1 MNIAPRAFLGFALIG
16 ALMLALGVFALSQMS
31 KIRTSGENIVEN
43 SVPSVRA
50 LNEFTQ
56 LTLRLRVLSYRLL
69 TNREA
74 DTQQKTFDLFE
85 QRNQQI
91 RTAQS
96 NYEKL
101 ISAPEERAAYD
112 QYVQLLNQYRQL
124 EERMKTLSRNNQ
136 VDELRTLLGNDLQT
150 NSEAVNA
157 VLARLTEINNLQ
169 AEAFNKSAAQQYST
183 AFTWVVTMLIVAT
196 GLTLLFAWLLTN
208 SITKPIA
215 NALDAAEEIAKGN
228 LTRPI
233 TVDGSDEAGRLLRAM
248 ATMQDKLRD
257 TLQRISGSATQLA
270 SAAEE
275 LNSVTDESARG
286 LTQQNNEIEQAATAV
301 NEMTSAV
308 EEVARNAVST
318 SEASRNATTSAGD
331 GRDLVQE
338 TVGAI
343 ERMSA
348 DVQSTATLIGNL
360 ADESRDIGKVLD
372 VIRGLADQTNL
383 LALNAAIEAARAG
396 EAGRGFA
403 VVADEVRALAHRTQQ
418 STSEIERMIGSI
430 QSGTEQAAT
439 AVNEMTSAVEEVARN
454 AVSTSEASRNAT
466 TSAGDGR
473 DLVQETVG
481 AIERMSAD
489 VQSTASLIGNL
500 ANESRDIGKVLDV
513 IRGLADQTNLLA
525 LNAAIEAARAGEA
538 GRGFAVVAD
547 EVRALAHR
555 TQQST
560 SEIERM
566 IGSIQSGTEQA
577 VDSMRNSTERAES
590 TLNIARGAGMSLDTI
605 NSAIVEINERNLVI
619 ASAAEEQAQVA
630 REVDRN
636 LVNIR
641 DLSVQSATGANQTSA
656 ASAELSRLAVDLNSM
671 VGRFSL

>member
-1 MNIAPRAFLGFALIG
+1 MSLRNMNIAPRAFLGFALIG
-16 ALMLALGVFALSQMS
+16 GLMLLLGVFALNQMS
-31 KIRTSGENIVEN
+31 KIRDAAEDITVT
-43 SVPSVRA
+43 SVPSIKS
-50 LNEFTQ
+50 LDEFTQ

-69 TNREA
+69 VNREP
-74 DTQQKTFDLFE
+74 DVQQKTMELLDM
-85 QRNQQI
+85 RNQQI
-91 RTAQS
+91 RTAQAT
-96 NYEKL
+96 YEKL
-101 ISAPEERAAYD
+101 ISSPQERAAYD
-112 QYVQLLNQYRQL
+112 QYVQLLGQYRQI
-124 EERMKTLSRNNQ
+124 EDRMKTLSRNNQ
-136 VDELRTLLGNDLQT
+136 VDELRSLLNADLLS

-157 VLARLTEINNLQ
+157 VLNKLLEINTQQTLDTNQQ
-169 AEAFNKSAAQQYST
+169 AAEQYESAFNLVITLLVIAT
-183 AFTWVVTMLIVAT
+183 A
-196 GLTLLFAWLLTN
+196 LTILFAWLLTN

-215 NALDAAEEIAKGN
+215 NALDAAEQIAEGN

-233 TVDGSDEAGRLLRAM
+233 TVDGQDEAGRLLLAM
-248 ATMQDKLRD
+248 SKMQDKLRD

-318 SEASRNATTSAGD
+318 SEASKNATTSAGD

-338 TVGAI
+338 TVSAI

-348 DVQSTATLIGNL
+348 DVQSTATLIG
-360 ADESRDIGKVLD
+360 D
-372 VIRGLADQTNL
+372 
-383 LALNAAIEAARAG
+383 
-396 EAGRGFA
+396 
-403 VVADEVRALAHRTQQ
+403 
-418 STSEIERMIGSI
+418 
-430 QSGTEQAAT
+430 
-439 AVNEMTSAVEEVARN
+439 
-454 AVSTSEASRNAT
+454 
-466 TSAGDGR
+466 
-473 DLVQETVG
+473 
-481 AIERMSAD
+481 
-489 VQSTASLIGNL
+489 L

-566 IGSIQSGTEQA
+566 IGSIQSGTEHA

-656 ASAELSRLAVDLNSM
+656 ASSELSRLAVDLNTM

>member
-1 MNIAPRAFLGFALIG
+1 LANLVPALRRHKVQPAKTGRAQDFSQATDKSSIQQPQPRTDALFSVIAMSLRNMNIAPRAFLSFALIG
-16 ALMLALGVFALSQMS
+16 GLMMVLGVFALNQMS
-31 KIRTSGENIVEN
+31 KIRGAAENITNN
-43 SVPSVRA
+43 SVPSIKS
-50 LNEFTQ
+50 LDEFTQ

-69 TNREA
+69 VNREP
-74 DTQQKTFDLFE
+74 DVQQKTMELLE
-85 QRNQQI
+85 TRNQQI
-91 RTAQS
+91 RAAQAT
-96 NYEKL
+96 YEKL
-101 ISAPEERAAYD
+101 IASPQERATYD
-112 QYVQLLNQYRQL
+112 QYVQLLGQYRQI
-124 EERMKTLSRNNQ
+124 EDRMKTLSRNNQ
-136 VDELRTLLGNDLQT
+136 VDELRSLLNTDLLN
-150 NSEAVNA
+150 NSEAVNT
-157 VLARLTEINNLQ
+157 VLNRLLEINTQQTNDTNQQ
-169 AEAFNKSAAQQYST
+169 AADQYDSAFNLVIALLVIAT
-183 AFTWVVTMLIVAT
+183 A
-196 GLTLLFAWLLTN
+196 LTLLLAWLLTN
-208 SITKPIA
+208 SITQPIA
-215 NALDAAEEIAKGN
+215 NALGAAEQIAEGN

-233 TVDGSDEAGRLLRAM
+233 TVDGQDEAGRLLLAM
-248 ATMQDKLRD
+248 SKMQDKLRD

-286 LTQQNNEIEQAATAV
+286 LTRQNNEIEQAATAV

-318 SEASRNATTSAGD
+318 SEASKNATTSAGD

-338 TVGAI
+338 TV
-343 ERMSA
+343 S
-348 DVQSTATLIGNL
+348 
-360 ADESRDIGKVLD
+360 
-372 VIRGLADQTNL
+372 
-383 LALNAAIEAARAG
+383 
-396 EAGRGFA
+396 
-403 VVADEVRALAHRTQQ
+403 
-418 STSEIERMIGSI
+418 
-430 QSGTEQAAT
+430 
-439 AVNEMTSAVEEVARN
+439 
-454 AVSTSEASRNAT
+454 
-466 TSAGDGR
+466 
-473 DLVQETVG
+473 

-489 VQSTASLIGNL
+489 VQSTASLIGDL

-566 IGSIQSGTEQA
+566 IGSIQSGTEHA

-656 ASAELSRLAVDLNSM
+656 ASNELSRLAVDLNTM

>member
-1 MNIAPRAFLGFALIG
+1 MSLRNMNIAPRAFLGFALIG

-31 KIRTSGENIVEN
+31 KIRASGESLVQN
-43 SVPSVRA
+43 SVPSIKA
-50 LNEFTQ
+50 LDEFTS

-69 TNREA
+69 VNREP
-74 DTQQKTFDLFE
+74 DIQQKTFSLFE

-91 RTAQS
+91 KAAQS
-96 NYEKL
+96 AYEKL
-101 ISAPEERAAYD
+101 ISSPQERAAYE
-112 QYVQLLNQYRQL
+112 QYVQLLGQYRQL

-136 VDELRTLLGNDLQT
+136 LDELRALLNTELLS
-150 NSEAVNA
+150 NSDAINVAIN
-157 VLARLTEINNLQ
+157 RLVEINNQQ
-169 AEAFNKSAAQQYST
+169 AEALNQNATHQYST
-183 AFTWVVTMLIVAT
+183 AFNWVVTLLVIAT

-208 SITKPIA
+208 SITRPIGS
-215 NALDAAEEIAKGN
+215 ALDAAEEIAKGN

-248 ATMQDKLRD
+248 STMQDKLRD

-318 SEASRNATTSAGD
+318 SEASKDATASAGD

-338 TVGAI
+338 TVSAI

-430 QSGTEQAAT
+430 QSGTE
-439 AVNEMTSAVEEVARN
+439 
-454 AVSTSEASRNAT
+454 
-466 TSAGDGR
+466 
-473 DLVQETVG
+473 
-481 AIERMSAD
+481 
-489 VQSTASLIGNL
+489 
-500 ANESRDIGKVLDV
+500 
-513 IRGLADQTNLLA
+513 
-525 LNAAIEAARAGEA
+525 
-538 GRGFAVVAD
+538 
-547 EVRALAHR
+547 H
-555 TQQST
+555 
-560 SEIERM
+560 
-566 IGSIQSGTEQA
+566 A

-605 NSAIVEINERNLVI
+605 NTAIVEINERNLVI

>member
-1 MNIAPRAFLGFALIG
+1 MTDKSCIQQSQPRTDALFSVNIMSLRNINIAPRAFLGFALIG
-16 ALMLALGVFALSQMS
+16 GLMLVLGVFALNQMS
-31 KIRTSGENIVEN
+31 KIRGAAEQITSN
-43 SVPSVRA
+43 SVPSIKS
-50 LNEFTQ
+50 LDEFTQ

-69 TNREA
+69 VNREP
-74 DTQQKTFDLFE
+74 DVQQKTMELLE
-85 QRNQQI
+85 TRNQQI
-91 RTAQS
+91 RAAQAI
-96 NYEKL
+96 YEKL
-101 ISAPEERAAYD
+101 IASPQERATYD
-112 QYVQLLNQYRQL
+112 QYVQLLGQYRQI
-124 EERMKTLSRNNQ
+124 EDRMKSLSRNNQ
-136 VDELRTLLGNDLQT
+136 IDELRTLLNTDLLT
-150 NSEAVNA
+150 NSEAVNS
-157 VLARLTEINNLQ
+157 VLSRLLEINTQQSLDTNQQ
-169 AEAFNKSAAQQYST
+169 AVDQYASAFNLT
-183 AFTWVVTMLIVAT
+183 VTLLIIAT

-208 SITKPIA
+208 SITRPIA
-215 NALDAAEEIAKGN
+215 NALSAAEEIAEGN

-233 TVDGSDEAGRLLRAM
+233 TVDGKDEAGRLLAAM
-248 ATMQDKLRD
+248 AKMQDKLRD
-257 TLQRISGSATQLA
+257 TLQQISGSATQLA

-318 SEASRNATTSAGD
+318 SEASKNATASAGD

-338 TVGAI
+338 TVSAI

-348 DVQSTATLIGNL
+348 DVQSTATLIG
-360 ADESRDIGKVLD
+360 D
-372 VIRGLADQTNL
+372 
-383 LALNAAIEAARAG
+383 
-396 EAGRGFA
+396 
-403 VVADEVRALAHRTQQ
+403 
-418 STSEIERMIGSI
+418 
-430 QSGTEQAAT
+430 
-439 AVNEMTSAVEEVARN
+439 
-454 AVSTSEASRNAT
+454 
-466 TSAGDGR
+466 
-473 DLVQETVG
+473 
-481 AIERMSAD
+481 
-489 VQSTASLIGNL
+489 L

-566 IGSIQSGTEQA
+566 IGSIQSGTEHA

-590 TLNIARGAGMSLDTI
+590 TLNIARGAGLSLDTI

-656 ASAELSRLAVDLNSM
+656 ASNELSRLALDLNNM

>member
-1 MNIAPRAFLGFALIG
+1 MSLRNMNIAPRAFLGFAMIG
-16 ALMLALGVFALSQMS
+16 GLMLILGVFALNQMS
-31 KIRTSGENIVEN
+31 KIRGAAEDITLS
-43 SVPSVRA
+43 SVPSIKS
-50 LNEFTQ
+50 LDEFTQ

-69 TNREA
+69 VNREP
-74 DTQQKTFDLFE
+74 DVQQKTIELLDM
-85 QRNQQI
+85 RNQQI
-91 RTAQS
+91 RAAQVT
-96 NYEKL
+96 YEKF
-101 ISAPEERAAYD
+101 ISSPEEKTAYE
-112 QYVQLLNQYRQL
+112 QYVQLLTQYRQI
-124 EERMKTLSRNNQ
+124 EERMRSLSRGNQ
-136 VDELRTLLGNDLQT
+136 VEELRNLLNTDLLN
-150 NSEAVNA
+150 NSEAMNT
-157 VLARLTEINNLQ
+157 VLNRLMEINTQQTLDTNQQ
-169 AEAFNKSAAQQYST
+169 AAEQYSS
-183 AFTWVVTMLIVAT
+183 AFKLVVALLVLAT
-196 GLTLLFAWLLTN
+196 GLTLLFAWLLTR
-208 SITKPIA
+208 SITVPIA
-215 NALDAAEEIAKGN
+215 NALSAAEEIAEGN

-233 TVDGSDEAGRLLRAM
+233 KVDGNDEAGRLLRAM
-248 ATMQDKLRD
+248 AKMQEKLRD

-275 LNSVTDESARG
+275 LNCVTEESARG

-318 SEASRNATTSAGD
+318 SEASKNATASAGD

-338 TVGAI
+338 TVSAI
-343 ERMSA
+343 ERMSS
-348 DVQSTATLIGNL
+348 DVQG
-360 ADESRDIGKVLD
+360 
-372 VIRGLADQTNL
+372 
-383 LALNAAIEAARAG
+383 
-396 EAGRGFA
+396 
-403 VVADEVRALAHRTQQ
+403 
-418 STSEIERMIGSI
+418 
-430 QSGTEQAAT
+430 
-439 AVNEMTSAVEEVARN
+439 
-454 AVSTSEASRNAT
+454 
-466 TSAGDGR
+466 
-473 DLVQETVG
+473 
-481 AIERMSAD
+481 
-489 VQSTASLIGNL
+489 TASLIGDL

-566 IGSIQSGTEQA
+566 IGSIQSGTEHA

-590 TLNIARGAGMSLDTI
+590 TLNIARGAGLSLDTI
-605 NSAIVEINERNLVI
+605 NSAIIEINERNLVI

-656 ASAELSRLAVDLNSM
+656 ASNELSRLAVDLNSM
-671 VGRFSL
+671 VARFSL